1 MRVGKDEVFCM
12 QKIIVIKIGTSVLT
26 NGAYVINHDVL
37 RFYARE
43 CKILQQQGYASVFVT
58 SGAVQLGRGEVSD
71 IADKKILAAVGQVA
85 LSAAYREAFAQK
97 GLVVAQLLCSRHDI
111 AKRHLF
117 QAFQQTLAGLIA
129 LGIIPLLNE
138 NDALTN
144 GEIESFGNNDA
155 LAAVAAVAMS
165 AEKLLL
171 LTDQE
176 GLYTADP
183 RSLEN
188 AQLVREVGD
197 VTKEL
202 FEYCSASASRQGVGG
217 MIAKLK
223 AAKTAIAGGVET
235 IIARGNI
242 QDRSH
247 LADILAHKGLLTY
260 FRPRRTHDALIN
272 HDRWI
277 LATQPSGALR
287 IDKGAATALRNRKSL
302 LAVGIRNI
310 TGEFQ
315 QGEIVRIIDHA
326 KEEIGCGIVSLSS
339 DALKT
344 MLAKG
349 STRNTDVIHCDH
361 LIMY

>member
-1 MRVGKDEVFCM
+1 M

-26 NGAYVINHDVL
+26 DGAHVINNDVL

-43 CKILQQQGYASVFVT
+43 CKLLRRQGYASVFVV
-58 SGAVQLGRGEVSD
+58 SGAVQLGRTETHT
-71 IADKKILAAVGQVA
+71 IADKKTLSAIGQVA
-85 LSAAYREAFAQK
+85 LSAAYREAFAQQ
-97 GLVVAQLLCSRHDI
+97 GLVTAQLLCSRHDI

-117 QAFQQTLAGLIA
+117 RAFQRTLAGLIEQ
-129 LGIIPLLNE
+129 GVIPLLNE

-144 GEIESFGNNDA
+144 GEIEAFGNNDM

-183 RSLEN
+183 RFLED
-188 AQLVREVGD
+188 ARLVREVGD

-202 FEYCSASASRQGVGG
+202 FHYCNGPASRQGVGG

-242 QDRSH
+242 RYRSH
-247 LADILAHKGLLTY
+247 LSDIIAHKGPLTC
-260 FRPRRTHDALIN
+260 FRPRRTHGALTN
-272 HDRWI
+272 HDRWM
-277 LATQPSGALR
+277 LATRPSGALR
-287 IDKGAATALRNRKSL
+287 IDGGAAAALRSKKSL
-302 LAVGIRNI
+302 LAVGIRDV
-310 TGEFQ
+310 TGRFQ
-315 QGEIVRIIDHA
+315 QGEIVRIIDRT

-339 DALKT
+339 DALKA
-344 MLAKG
+344 MFAKG
-349 STRNTDVIHCDH
+349 SPRNTDVIHCDH

>member
-1 MRVGKDEVFCM
+1 M

-26 NGAYVINHDVL
+26 NGTHTIDSDVL

-43 CKILQQQGYASVFVT
+43 CKLLQQQGYAPIFVI
-58 SGAVQLGRGEVSD
+58 SGAVQLGRGEVSG
-71 IADKKILAAVGQVA
+71 IANKKILAAIGQAA
-85 LSAAYREAFAQK
+85 LSAACREVFAQE
-97 GLVVAQLLCSRHDI
+97 GLSIAQLLCSRHDI
-111 AKRHLF
+111 AKRQLF
-117 QAFQQTLAGLIA
+117 QSFQQTLTGLVTH
-129 LGIIPLLNE
+129 GITPLLNE

-144 GEIESFGNNDA
+144 GEPEAFGNNDMF
-155 LAAVAAVAMS
+155 AAVVAVALG

-183 RSLEN
+183 RFLEN

-202 FEYCSASASRQGVGG
+202 FEYCSASGSRQGVGG

-242 QDRSH
+242 KDRSH
-247 LADILAHKGLLTY
+247 FSDILAHRGPLTC
-260 FRPRRTHDALIN
+260 FRPRRTHDALTN

-277 LATQPSGALR
+277 LATKPSGSLR
-287 IDKGAATALRNRKSL
+287 IDEGAAVALRNRKSL

-315 QGEIVRIIDHA
+315 QGEIVRIIDNA

-339 DALKT
+339 DALKGI
-344 MLAKG
+344 LAKG
-349 STRNTDVIHCDH
+349 SVRDIDVIHCDH